1 MSAAP
6 SPRSVDRPV
15 VATVTMGYGHLR
27 AARALA
33 DHLGVELVEADR
45 APWADPSEQTRW
57 RVARRLYELL
67 SRASQLPV
75 AGPPF
80 LGLLDRL
87 TAIGGSGTDRPPPS
101 VRFLRRRVERGLG
114 ATMVERLERSGRR
127 LVTTFYVPA
136 VVADH
141 HGLPAD
147 CVVTDTDLHRIWAPA
162 EPTGTRI
169 RYLVPSDAAAARL
182 GSYGVAPDRVVA
194 TGFPLPDSLA
204 AAGAA
209 DAALAKR
216 RERIDRARRGD
227 GPLHLTFAIGGSG
240 AQARR
245 AHDLLRALR
254 PQLRT
259 EQLRVTLVAGTRGEL
274 ARRFRRWARAE
285 APEGYRDGVV
295 EVLEGR
301 DFGVYY
307 ERFNRLL
314 ATTDILWTKPGEL
327 VFYAALGLPLLLDRP
342 VGRHEHANLR
352 WAVGAGAARPA
363 PSPDAVAAWLG
374 DALADGA
381 LDAMAGAGFE
391 RLPRDGAR
399 RIAEVVGG

>member
-1 MSAAP
+1 MSSPP
-6 SPRSVDRPV
+6 SPRCVDRFV

-33 DHLGVELVEADR
+33 DHLGAELVEVDR
-45 APWADPSEQTRW
+45 APWAGRAEQRW
-57 RVARRLYELL
+57 WRAARRTYEAL

-75 AGPPF
+75 AGRPF
-80 LGLLDRL
+80 LALLDRV
-87 TAIGGSGTDRPPPS
+87 TATGAGEPRRPPPS

-114 ATMVERLERSGRR
+114 AAMVERLERTGRR

-141 HGLPAD
+141 HRLPAD
-147 CVVTDTDLHRIWAPA
+147 CVVTDTDLHRIWVPA
-162 EPTGTRI
+162 EPSDSRI
-169 RYLVPSDAAAARL
+169 RYLAPSGAAVDRL

-204 AAGAA
+204 GAGTA
-209 DAALAKR
+209 DAVQALR
-216 RERIDRARRGD
+216 RERIGRARRGD
-227 GPLHLTFAIGGSG
+227 GPLHLTFAVGGAG

-245 AHDLLRALR
+245 AHGLLRALR
-254 PQLRT
+254 PQLRAT
-259 EQLRVTLVAGTRGEL
+259 RLRVTLVAGTRGEL
-274 ARRFRRWARAE
+274 ARRFRRWAREE

-301 DFGVYY
+301 DFGAYY

-314 ATTDILWTKPGEL
+314 ATTDLLWTKPGEL

-352 WAVGAGAARPA
+352 WAVGAGAAARAPA
-363 PSPDAVAAWLG
+363 PEAAAAWLG
-374 DALADGA
+374 QALADGA
-381 LDAMAGAGFE
+381 LDAMAEAGFE
-391 RLPRDGAR
+391 GLPRDGAR
-399 RIAEVVGG
+399 RIAEVVRG